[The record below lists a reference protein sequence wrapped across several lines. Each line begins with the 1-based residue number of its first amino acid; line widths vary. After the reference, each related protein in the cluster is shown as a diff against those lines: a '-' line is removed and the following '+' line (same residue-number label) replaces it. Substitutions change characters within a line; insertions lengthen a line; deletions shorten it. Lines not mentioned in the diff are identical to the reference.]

1 MTPTVKEE
9 ERKKEA
15 FPKGPLVG
23 CLLGL
28 GTTAASYVEEP
39 EYRMCS
45 EYSVRGRVCVFD
57 KRSRKACLEHLLK
70 AFEKSIDSSTYS

>member
-1 MTPTVKEE
+1 MLPECIIQVVGATK
-9 ERKKEA
+9 KKEA

-28 GTTAASYVEEP
+28 GTTAATYVEEP

-57 KRSRKACLEHLLK
+57 SVEEGLPGAL
-70 AFEKSIDSSTYS
+70 